1 MKTHDSLIIKIL
13 IKNDKILTNSIR
25 KINNGK
31 YPNILEYLN
40 SRYDDSDCMTETIR
54 RIEYKLEERPV
65 CKWCGGHVS
74 FNGYHKGSMHYSA
87 CCCSSCHAKY
97 TKDKRFE
104 TNIKKYGRKNFG
116 SAEKVKEYWINN
128 YGVDNP
134 AKTDF
139 VKRKMRETNLRK
151 YGFNC
156 SSKSE
161 IVKEKSKQTCLKR
174 YGVEYSFQSKE
185 MREKSK
191 KTLMSNY
198 GVEYP
203 IQSEIIK
210 EKIKNTM
217 LERYDGENTFVSY
230 VLTVKC
236 KESMMRKYGVTYSMQ
251 IPKNREYMSYL
262 MSSYEMQRRR
272 YNTMKKNHTF
282 NSSSTEEE
290 LFIYIKSKFPT
301 VVRQYKDKE
310 RYPYFC
316 DFYIPELDYFIE
328 LQGYYTHGKHPF
340 NPNSEEDLQLIEQYK
355 ERYGPE
361 CQAITIWS
369 IKDVEKRE
377 CAKRNNLNFKEVWSL
392 EDGKNFVNDLYKV
405 YINSDNEQKI
415 KNGI

>member
-13 IKNDKILTNSIR
+13 IKDDKILTNSVR
-25 KINNGK
+25 KINKGK

-40 SRYDDSDCMTETIR
+40 SRYNDSDCMTETIR
-54 RIEYKLEERPV
+54 RIKYKLEERPV

-116 SAEKVKEYWINN
+116 SAEKVKEYWISH

-139 VKRKMRETNLRK
+139 VKKKMRETNLRK

-161 IVKEKSKQTCLKR
+161 IVKEKTKQTCLKR
-174 YGVEYSFQSKE
+174 YGVEYTGQIEEAK
-185 MREKSK
+185 EKSK
-191 KTLMSNY
+191 KTCLEKYGSEYYIGSKDCLEKTIEFSKQNYNVDWFTKSEEIKNKAKETMLRRY
-198 GVEYP
+198 GVE
-203 IQSEIIK
+203 
-210 EKIKNTM
+210 
-217 LERYDGENTFVSY
+217 
-230 VLTVKC
+230 
-236 KESMMRKYGVTYSMQ
+236 YSMQ
-251 IPKNREYMSYL
+251 IPKNKEYMSYL
-262 MSSYEMQRRR
+262 MSSYEMQERR
-272 YNTMKKNHTF
+272 YNTMKRNHTF

-290 LFIYIKSKFPT
+290 FFLYIKSRFPT
-301 VVRQYKDKE
+301 VVRQYKDKN

-340 NPNSEEDLQLIEQYK
+340 DPNSNEDLQLIEYYK
-355 ERYGPE
+355 NKYGE
-361 CQAITIWS
+361 DCQPITIWS
-369 IKDVEKRE
+369 IKDVEKRD
-377 CAKRNNLNFKEVWSL
+377 CAKRNHLNFKEVWSL
-392 EDGKNFVNDLYKV
+392 EDGKNFVNDLYSV
-405 YINSDNEQKI
+405 YINIDNKQK
-415 KNGI
+415 

>member
-1 MKTHDSLIIKIL
+1 MKIHDSLIIKIL

-25 KINNGK
+25 KINKGK

-40 SRYDDSDCMTETIR
+40 SRYNDSDCMTETIR
-54 RIEYKLEERPV
+54 RIKYKLEERPV

-161 IVKEKSKQTCLKR
+161 IVKEKTKQTCLKR
-174 YGVEYSFQSKE
+174 YGVEYTGQIEDAK
-185 MREKSK
+185 EKSK
-191 KTLMSNY
+191 KTCLEKYGSEYYIGSKDCLEKTIEFSKQNYNVDWFTKSKEIKNKAKETMLRRY
-198 GVEYP
+198 GVE
-203 IQSEIIK
+203 
-210 EKIKNTM
+210 
-217 LERYDGENTFVSY
+217 
-230 VLTVKC
+230 
-236 KESMMRKYGVTYSMQ
+236 YSMQ
-251 IPKNREYMSYL
+251 IPKNKEYMSYL
-262 MSSYEMQRRR
+262 MSSYEMQERR
-272 YNTMKKNHTF
+272 YNTMKRNHTF

-290 LFIYIKSKFPT
+290 LFLYIKSMFPT
-301 VVRQYKDKE
+301 VVRQYKDKN

-340 NPNSEEDLQLIEQYK
+340 NPNSNEDLQLIEYYK
-355 ERYGPE
+355 KKYGE
-361 CQAITIWS
+361 DCQPITIWS

-392 EDGKNFVNDLYKV
+392 EDGKNFVNDLYSV
-405 YINSDNEQKI
+405 YINIDNKQK
-415 KNGI
+415 

>member
-1 MKTHDSLIIKIL
+1 MKTHDSLIIRIL

-25 KINNGK
+25 KINKGK
-31 YPNILEYLN
+31 YPKILEYLN

-116 SAEKVKEYWINN
+116 SAEKVKEYWISH

-139 VKRKMRETNLRK
+139 VKKKMRETNLRK

-161 IVKEKSKQTCLKR
+161 IVKEKTKQTCLKR
-174 YGVEYSFQSKE
+174 YGVEYTGQIEEAK
-185 MREKSK
+185 EKSK
-191 KTLMSNY
+191 KTCLEKYGSEYYIGSKDCLEKTIEFSRQNYNVDWFTKSEEIKNKAKKTMLRRY
-198 GVEYP
+198 GVE
-203 IQSEIIK
+203 
-210 EKIKNTM
+210 
-217 LERYDGENTFVSY
+217 
-230 VLTVKC
+230 
-236 KESMMRKYGVTYSMQ
+236 YSMQ
-251 IPKNREYMSYL
+251 IPKNKEYMSYL
-262 MSSYEMQRRR
+262 MSSYEMQERR
-272 YNTMKKNHTF
+272 YNTMKRNHTF

-290 LFIYIKSKFPT
+290 LFLYIKSRFPT
-301 VVRQYKDKE
+301 VVRQYKDKN

-340 NPNSEEDLQLIEQYK
+340 DPNSNEDLQLIEYYK
-355 ERYGPE
+355 KKYGE
-361 CQAITIWS
+361 DCQPITIWT
-369 IKDVEKRE
+369 IKDVEKRD
-377 CAKRNNLNFKEVWSL
+377 CAKEHNLNFKEVWSL
-392 EDGKNFVNDLYKV
+392 EDGKNFVNDLYSV
-405 YINSDNEQKI
+405 YINNDNKQK
-415 KNGI
+415 

>member
-1 MKTHDSLIIKIL
+1 MKTHDNLIVKIL

-25 KINNGK
+25 KINKGK

-116 SAEKVKEYWINN
+116 SAEKVKEYWINH

-134 AKTDF
+134 AKVDF
-139 VKRKMRETNLRK
+139 VKKKMRETNLKK

-161 IVKEKSKQTCLKR
+161 IVKEKIKQTCLKR
-174 YGVEYSFQSKE
+174 YGVEYTGQIEEAK
-185 MREKSK
+185 EKSK
-191 KTLMSNY
+191 KTCLEKYGSEYYIGSKDRLEKTIEFSKQNYNVDWFTKSEEIKNKAKETMLRRY
-198 GVEYP
+198 GVE
-203 IQSEIIK
+203 
-210 EKIKNTM
+210 
-217 LERYDGENTFVSY
+217 
-230 VLTVKC
+230 
-236 KESMMRKYGVTYSMQ
+236 YSMQ
-251 IPKNREYMSYL
+251 IPKNKEYMSYL
-262 MSSYEMQRRR
+262 MSSYEMQERR
-272 YNTMKKNHTF
+272 YDAMKRNHTF

-290 LFIYIKSKFPT
+290 LFLYIKSKFPT
-301 VVRQYKDKE
+301 VVRQYKDKN

-340 NPNSEEDLQLIEQYK
+340 DPNSNEDLQLIEYYK
-355 ERYGPE
+355 KKYGE
-361 CQAITIWS
+361 DCQPITIWS
-369 IKDVEKRE
+369 IKDVEKRNY
-377 CAKRNNLNFKEVWSL
+377 AKRNHLNFKEVWSL
-392 EDGKNFVNDLYKV
+392 EDGKNFVNDLYSV
-405 YINSDNEQKI
+405 YINTDNKQK
-415 KNGI
+415 

>member
-1 MKTHDSLIIKIL
+1 MKTHDSLIIRIL
-13 IKNDKILTNSIR
+13 IKDDKILTNSIR
-25 KINNGK
+25 KINKGK

-54 RIEYKLEERPV
+54 RIKYKLEERPV

-116 SAEKVKEYWINN
+116 SAEKVKEYWISH

-139 VKRKMRETNLRK
+139 VKKKMRETNLRK

-161 IVKEKSKQTCLKR
+161 IVKEKTKQTCLKR
-174 YGVEYSFQSKE
+174 YGVEYTGQIEEAK
-185 MREKSK
+185 EKSK
-191 KTLMSNY
+191 KTCLEKYGSEYYIGSKDRLEKTIEFSKQNYNVDWFTKSEEIKNKAKETMLRRY
-198 GVEYP
+198 GVE
-203 IQSEIIK
+203 
-210 EKIKNTM
+210 
-217 LERYDGENTFVSY
+217 
-230 VLTVKC
+230 
-236 KESMMRKYGVTYSMQ
+236 YSMQ
-251 IPKNREYMSYL
+251 IPKNKEYMSYL
-262 MSSYEMQRRR
+262 MSSYEMQERR
-272 YNTMKKNHTF
+272 YDTMKRNHTF

-290 LFIYIKSKFPT
+290 LFLYIKSKFPT
-301 VVRQYKDKE
+301 VVRQYKDKN

-340 NPNSEEDLQLIEQYK
+340 DPNSNEDLQLIEYYK
-355 ERYGPE
+355 KKYGE
-361 CQAITIWS
+361 DCQPITIWS
-369 IKDVEKRE
+369 IKDVEKRD
-377 CAKRNNLNFKEVWSL
+377 CAKKHNLNFKEVWSL
-392 EDGKNFVNDLYKV
+392 EDGKNFVNDLYSV
-405 YINSDNEQKI
+405 YINIDNKQK
-415 KNGI
+415 

>member
-1 MKTHDSLIIKIL
+1 MKTHDSIIIKIL
-13 IKNDKILTNSIR
+13 IKDDKILTNSVR

-116 SAEKVKEYWINN
+116 SAEKVKEYWINH

-139 VKRKMRETNLRK
+139 VKKKMRETNLRK

-161 IVKEKSKQTCLKR
+161 IVKEKTKQTCLKR
-174 YGVEYSFQSKE
+174 YGVEYAGQIEEAK
-185 MREKSK
+185 EKSK
-191 KTLMSNY
+191 KTCLEKYGSEYYIGSKDCLEKTIEFSKQNYNVDWFTKSEEIKNKAKKTMLRRY
-198 GVEYP
+198 GVE
-203 IQSEIIK
+203 
-210 EKIKNTM
+210 
-217 LERYDGENTFVSY
+217 
-230 VLTVKC
+230 
-236 KESMMRKYGVTYSMQ
+236 YSMQ
-251 IPKNREYMSYL
+251 IPKNKEYMSYL
-262 MSSYEMQRRR
+262 MSSYEMQERR
-272 YNTMKKNHTF
+272 YNTMKRNHTF

-290 LFIYIKSKFPT
+290 LFLYIKSRFPK
-301 VVRQYKDKE
+301 VVRQYKDKN

-340 NPNSEEDLQLIEQYK
+340 DPNSNEDLQLIEYYK
-355 ERYGPE
+355 KKYGE
-361 CQAITIWS
+361 DCQPITIWS
-369 IKDVEKRE
+369 IKDVEKRD
-377 CAKRNNLNFKEVWSL
+377 CAKRNNLNFKEVWSV
-392 EDGKNFVNDLYKV
+392 EDGKNFVNDLYDV
-405 YINSDNEQKI
+405 YINNDNKQK
-415 KNGI
+415 

>member
-25 KINNGK
+25 KINKGK

-54 RIEYKLEERPV
+54 RIKYKLEERPV

-174 YGVEYSFQSKE
+174 YGVEYPGQIEEAK
-185 MREKSK
+185 EKSK
-191 KTLMSNY
+191 KTCLEKYGSEYYIGSKDCLEKTIEFSKQNY
-198 GVEYP
+198 NVDWFTK
-203 IQSEIIK
+203 S
-210 EKIKNTM
+210 EKIKNKAKETM
-217 LERYDGENTFVSY
+217 LR
-230 VLTVKC
+230 
-236 KESMMRKYGVTYSMQ
+236 RYGVEYSMQ
-251 IPKNREYMSYL
+251 IPKNKEYMSYL
-262 MSSYEMQRRR
+262 MSSYEMQERR
-272 YNTMKKNHTF
+272 YNTMKRNHTF

-290 LFIYIKSKFPT
+290 LFLYIKSRFPT
-301 VVRQYKDKE
+301 VVRQYKDKN

-340 NPNSEEDLQLIEQYK
+340 DPNSNEDLQLIEYYK
-355 ERYGPE
+355 KKYGE
-361 CQAITIWS
+361 DCQPITIWS
-369 IKDVEKRE
+369 IKDVEKRD
-377 CAKRNNLNFKEVWSL
+377 CAKKHNLNFKEVWSL
-392 EDGKNFVNDLYKV
+392 EDGKNFVNDLYSV
-405 YINSDNEQKI
+405 YINIDNKQK
-415 KNGI
+415 

>member
-13 IKNDKILTNSIR
+13 IKDDKILTNSIR
-25 KINNGK
+25 KINKGK

-40 SRYDDSDCMTETIR
+40 SRYNDSDCMTETIR
-54 RIEYKLEERPV
+54 RIKYKLEERPV

-116 SAEKVKEYWINN
+116 SAEKVKEYWISH

-139 VKRKMRETNLRK
+139 VKNKMRETNLRK

-161 IVKEKSKQTCLKR
+161 IVKEKTKQTCLKR
-174 YGVEYSFQSKE
+174 YGVEYAGQIEEAK
-185 MREKSK
+185 EKSK
-191 KTLMSNY
+191 KTCLEKYGSEYYIGSKDCLEKTIEFSKQNYNVDWFTKSEEIKNKAKKTMLRRY
-198 GVEYP
+198 GVE
-203 IQSEIIK
+203 
-210 EKIKNTM
+210 
-217 LERYDGENTFVSY
+217 
-230 VLTVKC
+230 
-236 KESMMRKYGVTYSMQ
+236 YSMQ
-251 IPKNREYMSYL
+251 IPKNKEYMSYL
-262 MSSYEMQRRR
+262 MSSYEMQERR
-272 YNTMKKNHTF
+272 YNTMKRNHTF

-290 LFIYIKSKFPT
+290 LFLYIKSRFPK
-301 VVRQYKDKE
+301 VVRQYKDKN

-340 NPNSEEDLQLIEQYK
+340 DPNSNEDLQLIEYYK
-355 ERYGPE
+355 KKYGE
-361 CQAITIWS
+361 DCQPITIWS
-369 IKDVEKRE
+369 IKDVEKRD
-377 CAKRNNLNFKEVWSL
+377 CAKRNHLNFKEVWSL
-392 EDGKNFVNDLYKV
+392 EDGKNFVNDLYSV
-405 YINSDNEQKI
+405 YINTDNKQK
-415 KNGI
+415 

>member
-13 IKNDKILTNSIR
+13 IKDDKILTNSIR
-25 KINNGK
+25 KINKGK

-40 SRYDDSDCMTETIR
+40 SRYNDSDCMTETIR
-54 RIEYKLEERPV
+54 RIKYKLEERPV

-116 SAEKVKEYWINN
+116 SAEKVKEYWISH

-139 VKRKMRETNLRK
+139 VKKKMRETNLRK

-161 IVKEKSKQTCLKR
+161 IVKEKTKQTCLKR
-174 YGVEYSFQSKE
+174 YGVEYAGQIEEAK
-185 MREKSK
+185 EKSK
-191 KTLMSNY
+191 KTCLEKYGSEYYIGSKDRLEKTIEFSKQNYNVDWFTKSEEIKNKAKKTMLRRY
-198 GVEYP
+198 GVE
-203 IQSEIIK
+203 
-210 EKIKNTM
+210 
-217 LERYDGENTFVSY
+217 
-230 VLTVKC
+230 
-236 KESMMRKYGVTYSMQ
+236 YSMQ
-251 IPKNREYMSYL
+251 IPKNKEYMSYL
-262 MSSYEMQRRR
+262 MSSYEMQERR
-272 YNTMKKNHTF
+272 YNTMKRNHTF

-290 LFIYIKSKFPT
+290 LFLYIKSRFPK
-301 VVRQYKDKE
+301 VVRQYKDKN

-340 NPNSEEDLQLIEQYK
+340 NPNSNEDLQLIEYYK
-355 ERYGPE
+355 KKYGE
-361 CQAITIWS
+361 DCQPITIWS

-392 EDGKNFVNDLYKV
+392 EDGKNFVNDLYSV
-405 YINSDNEQKI
+405 YINIDNKQK
-415 KNGI
+415 

>member
-25 KINNGK
+25 KINKGK

-40 SRYDDSDCMTETIR
+40 SRYNDSDCMTETIR
-54 RIEYKLEERPV
+54 RIKYKLEERPV

-116 SAEKVKEYWINN
+116 SVEKVKEYWISH

-139 VKRKMRETNLRK
+139 VKKKMRETNLRK

-161 IVKEKSKQTCLKR
+161 IVKEKTKQTCLKR
-174 YGVEYSFQSKE
+174 YGVEYAGQIEEAK
-185 MREKSK
+185 EKSK
-191 KTLMSNY
+191 KTCLEKYGAEYYIGSKDCLEKTIEFSRQNYNVDWFTKSEEIKNKAKKTMLRRY
-198 GVEYP
+198 GVE
-203 IQSEIIK
+203 
-210 EKIKNTM
+210 
-217 LERYDGENTFVSY
+217 
-230 VLTVKC
+230 
-236 KESMMRKYGVTYSMQ
+236 YSMQ

-262 MSSYEMQRRR
+262 MSSYEMQERR
-272 YNTMKKNHTF
+272 YNTMKRNHTF

-290 LFIYIKSKFPT
+290 LFLYIKSRFPT
-301 VVRQYKDKE
+301 VVRQYKDKN

-328 LQGYYTHGKHPF
+328 FQGYYTHGKHPF
-340 NPNSEEDLQLIEQYK
+340 DPNSNEDLQLIEYYK
-355 ERYGPE
+355 KKYGGD
-361 CQAITIWS
+361 CQPITIWS
-369 IKDVEKRE
+369 IKDVEKRD
-377 CAKRNNLNFKEVWSL
+377 CAKEHNLNFKEVWSL
-392 EDGKNFVNDLYKV
+392 EDGKNFVNDLYDF
-405 YINSDNEQKI
+405 YINIDNKQK
-415 KNGI
+415 

>member
-1 MKTHDSLIIKIL
+1 MKTHDNLIVKIL

-25 KINNGK
+25 KINKGK

-116 SAEKVKEYWINN
+116 SAEKVKEYWISH

-139 VKRKMRETNLRK
+139 VKKKMRETNLRK

-161 IVKEKSKQTCLKR
+161 IVKEKIKQTCLKR
-174 YGVEYSFQSKE
+174 YGVEYTGQIEEAK
-185 MREKSK
+185 EKSK
-191 KTLMSNY
+191 KTCLEKYGSEYYIGSKDCLEKTIEFSKQNYNVDWFTKSEEIKNKAKKTMLRRY
-198 GVEYP
+198 GVE
-203 IQSEIIK
+203 
-210 EKIKNTM
+210 
-217 LERYDGENTFVSY
+217 
-230 VLTVKC
+230 
-236 KESMMRKYGVTYSMQ
+236 YSMQ
-251 IPKNREYMSYL
+251 IPKNKEYMSYL
-262 MSSYEMQRRR
+262 MSSYEMQERR
-272 YNTMKKNHTF
+272 YNTMKRNHTF

-290 LFIYIKSKFPT
+290 FFLYIKSRFPK
-301 VVRQYKDKE
+301 VIRQYKDKN

-328 LQGYYTHGKHPF
+328 FQGYYTHGKHPF
-340 NPNSEEDLQLIEQYK
+340 DPNSNEDLQLIEYYK
-355 ERYGPE
+355 NKYGE
-361 CQAITIWS
+361 DCQPITIWS
-369 IKDVEKRE
+369 IKDVEKRD

-392 EDGKNFVNDLYKV
+392 EDGKNFVNDLYSV
-405 YINSDNEQKI
+405 YINIDNK
-415 KNGI
+415 

>member
-1 MKTHDSLIIKIL
+1 MKTHDSLIIRIL
-13 IKNDKILTNSIR
+13 IKDDKILTNSIR
-25 KINNGK
+25 KINKGK

-40 SRYDDSDCMTETIR
+40 SRYNDSDCMTETIR
-54 RIEYKLEERPV
+54 RIKYKLEERPV

-116 SAEKVKEYWINN
+116 SAGKVKEYWISH

-139 VKRKMRETNLRK
+139 VKKKMRETNLRK

-161 IVKEKSKQTCLKR
+161 IVKEKTKQTCLKR
-174 YGVEYSFQSKE
+174 YGVEYAGQIEEAK
-185 MREKSK
+185 EKSK
-191 KTLMSNY
+191 KTCLEKYGSEYYIGSKDCLEKTIEFSKQNYNVDWFTKSEEIKNKAKKTMLRRY
-198 GVEYP
+198 GVE
-203 IQSEIIK
+203 
-210 EKIKNTM
+210 
-217 LERYDGENTFVSY
+217 
-230 VLTVKC
+230 
-236 KESMMRKYGVTYSMQ
+236 YSMQ
-251 IPKNREYMSYL
+251 IPKNKEYMSYL
-262 MSSYEMQRRR
+262 MSSYEMQERR
-272 YNTMKKNHTF
+272 YNTMKRNHTF

-290 LFIYIKSKFPT
+290 LFLYIKSRFPT
-301 VVRQYKDKE
+301 VVRQYKDKN

-340 NPNSEEDLQLIEQYK
+340 DPNSNEDLQLIEYYK
-355 ERYGPE
+355 NKYGE
-361 CQAITIWS
+361 DCQPITIWS
-369 IKDVEKRE
+369 IKDVEKRD
-377 CAKRNNLNFKEVWSL
+377 CAKRNHLNFKEVWSL
-392 EDGKNFVNDLYKV
+392 EDGKNFVNDLYSV
-405 YINSDNEQKI
+405 YINIDNK
-415 KNGI
+415 

>member
-13 IKNDKILTNSIR
+13 IKDDKILTNSIR

-54 RIEYKLEERPV
+54 RIKYKLEERPV

-116 SAEKVKEYWINN
+116 SAEKVKEYWISH

-139 VKRKMRETNLRK
+139 VKKKMRETNLRK

-161 IVKEKSKQTCLKR
+161 IVKEKAKQTCLKR
-174 YGVEYSFQSKE
+174 YGVEYAGQIEEAK
-185 MREKSK
+185 EKSK
-191 KTLMSNY
+191 KTCLEKYGSEYYIGSKDCLEKTIKFSKQNYNVDWFTKSEEIKNKAKETMLRRY
-198 GVEYP
+198 GVE
-203 IQSEIIK
+203 
-210 EKIKNTM
+210 
-217 LERYDGENTFVSY
+217 
-230 VLTVKC
+230 
-236 KESMMRKYGVTYSMQ
+236 YSMQ
-251 IPKNREYMSYL
+251 IPKNKEYMSYL
-262 MSSYEMQRRR
+262 MSSYEMQERR
-272 YNTMKKNHTF
+272 YNTMKRNHTF

-290 LFIYIKSKFPT
+290 LFLYIKSRFPT
-301 VVRQYKDKE
+301 VVRQYKDKN

-340 NPNSEEDLQLIEQYK
+340 DPNSNEDLQLIEYYK
-355 ERYGPE
+355 KKYGE
-361 CQAITIWS
+361 DCQPITIWS
-369 IKDVEKRE
+369 IKDVEKRD

-392 EDGKNFVNDLYKV
+392 EDGKNFVNDLYSV
-405 YINSDNEQKI
+405 YINTDNKQK
-415 KNGI
+415 

>member
-13 IKNDKILTNSIR
+13 IKDDKILTNSVR
-25 KINNGK
+25 KINKGK

-40 SRYDDSDCMTETIR
+40 SRYNDSDCMTETIR
-54 RIEYKLEERPV
+54 RIKYKLEERPV

-116 SAEKVKEYWINN
+116 SAEKVKEYWISH

-139 VKRKMRETNLRK
+139 VKKKMRETNLRK

-161 IVKEKSKQTCLKR
+161 IVKEKTKQTCLKR
-174 YGVEYSFQSKE
+174 YGVEYAGQIEEAK
-185 MREKSK
+185 EKSK
-191 KTLMSNY
+191 KTCLEKYGSEYYIGSKDCLEKTIEFSKQNYNVDWFTKSEEIKNKAKKTMLRRY
-198 GVEYP
+198 GVE
-203 IQSEIIK
+203 
-210 EKIKNTM
+210 
-217 LERYDGENTFVSY
+217 
-230 VLTVKC
+230 
-236 KESMMRKYGVTYSMQ
+236 YSMQ
-251 IPKNREYMSYL
+251 IPKNKEYMSYL
-262 MSSYEMQRRR
+262 MSSYEMQERR
-272 YNTMKKNHTF
+272 YNTMKRNHTF

-290 LFIYIKSKFPT
+290 FFLYIKSRFPK
-301 VVRQYKDKE
+301 VIRQYKDKN

-340 NPNSEEDLQLIEQYK
+340 DPNSNEDLQLIEYYK
-355 ERYGPE
+355 NKYGE
-361 CQAITIWS
+361 DCQPITIWS
-369 IKDVEKRE
+369 IKDVEKRD
-377 CAKRNNLNFKEVWSL
+377 CAKRNHLNFKEVWSL
-392 EDGKNFVNDLYKV
+392 EDGKNFVNDLYSV
-405 YINSDNEQKI
+405 YINIDNKQK
-415 KNGI
+415 

>member
-13 IKNDKILTNSIR
+13 IKDDKILTNSIR

-40 SRYDDSDCMTETIR
+40 SRYNDSDCMTETIR
-54 RIEYKLEERPV
+54 RIKYKLEERPV

-116 SAEKVKEYWINN
+116 SAEKVKEYWISH

-139 VKRKMRETNLRK
+139 VKKKMRETNLRK

-161 IVKEKSKQTCLKR
+161 IVKEKIKQTCLKR
-174 YGVEYSFQSKE
+174 YGVEYTGQIEEAK
-185 MREKSK
+185 EKSK
-191 KTLMSNY
+191 KTCLEKYGSEYYIGSKDCLEKTIEFSKQNYNVDWFTKSEEIKNKAKETMLRRY
-198 GVEYP
+198 GVE
-203 IQSEIIK
+203 
-210 EKIKNTM
+210 
-217 LERYDGENTFVSY
+217 
-230 VLTVKC
+230 
-236 KESMMRKYGVTYSMQ
+236 YSMQ
-251 IPKNREYMSYL
+251 IPKNKEYMSYL
-262 MSSYEMQRRR
+262 MSSYEMQERR
-272 YNTMKKNHTF
+272 YNTMKRNHTF

-290 LFIYIKSKFPT
+290 LFLYIKSRFPK
-301 VVRQYKDKE
+301 VVRQYKDKN

-340 NPNSEEDLQLIEQYK
+340 DPNSNEDLQLIEYYK
-355 ERYGPE
+355 KKYGE
-361 CQAITIWS
+361 DCQPITIWS
-369 IKDVEKRE
+369 IKDVEKRD
-377 CAKRNNLNFKEVWSL
+377 CAKRNHLNFKEVWSL
-392 EDGKNFVNDLYKV
+392 EDGKNFVNDLYSV
-405 YINSDNEQKI
+405 YINIDNKQK
-415 KNGI
+415 

>member
-25 KINNGK
+25 KINKGK
-31 YPNILEYLN
+31 YTNILEYLN

-87 CCCSSCHAKY
+87 CCCSSCHVKY

-139 VKRKMRETNLRK
+139 VKKKMRETNLRK

-174 YGVEYSFQSKE
+174 YGVEYPGQIEEAK
-185 MREKSK
+185 EKSK
-191 KTLMSNY
+191 KTCLEKYGSEYYIGSKDCLEKTIEFSKQNYNVDWFTKSKEIKNKAKETMLRRY
-198 GVEYP
+198 GVE
-203 IQSEIIK
+203 
-210 EKIKNTM
+210 
-217 LERYDGENTFVSY
+217 
-230 VLTVKC
+230 
-236 KESMMRKYGVTYSMQ
+236 YSMQ
-251 IPKNREYMSYL
+251 IPKNKEYMSYL
-262 MSSYEMQRRR
+262 MSSYEMQERR
-272 YNTMKKNHTF
+272 YNTMKRNHTF

-290 LFIYIKSKFPT
+290 LFLYIKSRFPT
-301 VVRQYKDKE
+301 VVRQYKDKN

-340 NPNSEEDLQLIEQYK
+340 NPNSNEDLQLIEYYK
-355 ERYGPE
+355 KKYGE
-361 CQAITIWS
+361 DCQPITIWS
-369 IKDVEKRE
+369 IKDVEKRD
-377 CAKRNNLNFKEVWSL
+377 CAKRNHLNFKEVWSL
-392 EDGKNFVNDLYKV
+392 EDGKNFVNDLYGV
-405 YINSDNEQKI
+405 YINTDNKQK
-415 KNGI
+415 

>member
-13 IKNDKILTNSIR
+13 IKDDKILTNSIR
-25 KINNGK
+25 KINKGK

-40 SRYDDSDCMTETIR
+40 SRYNDSDCMTETIR

-116 SAEKVKEYWINN
+116 SAEKVKEYWISH

-139 VKRKMRETNLRK
+139 VKKKMRETNLRK

-161 IVKEKSKQTCLKR
+161 IVKEKTKQTCLKR
-174 YGVEYSFQSKE
+174 YGVEYTGQIEEAK
-185 MREKSK
+185 EKSK
-191 KTLMSNY
+191 KTCLEKYGSEYYIGSKDCLEKTIEFSKQNYNVDWFTKSEEIKNKAKKTMLRRY
-198 GVEYP
+198 GVE
-203 IQSEIIK
+203 
-210 EKIKNTM
+210 
-217 LERYDGENTFVSY
+217 
-230 VLTVKC
+230 
-236 KESMMRKYGVTYSMQ
+236 YSMQ
-251 IPKNREYMSYL
+251 IPKNKEYMSYL
-262 MSSYEMQRRR
+262 MSSYEMQERR
-272 YNTMKKNHTF
+272 YNTMKRNHTF

-290 LFIYIKSKFPT
+290 LFLYIKSRFPK
-301 VVRQYKDKE
+301 VVRQYKDKN

-340 NPNSEEDLQLIEQYK
+340 DPNSNEDLQLIEYYK
-355 ERYGPE
+355 KKYGE
-361 CQAITIWS
+361 DCQPITIWS
-369 IKDVEKRE
+369 IKDVEKRN
-377 CAKRNNLNFKEVWSL
+377 CAKSNHLNFKEVWSV
-392 EDGKNFVNDLYKV
+392 EDGKNFVNDLYSV
-405 YINSDNEQKI
+405 YINIDNKQK
-415 KNGI
+415 

>member
-13 IKNDKILTNSIR
+13 IKDDKILTNSIR
-25 KINNGK
+25 KINKGK

-116 SAEKVKEYWINN
+116 SAEKVKEYWISH

-139 VKRKMRETNLRK
+139 VKKKMRETNLRK

-161 IVKEKSKQTCLKR
+161 IVKEKTKQTCLKR
-174 YGVEYSFQSKE
+174 YGVEYTGQIEEAK
-185 MREKSK
+185 EKSK
-191 KTLMSNY
+191 KTCLEKYGSEYYIGSKDCLEKTIEFSKQNYNVDWFTKSEEIKNKAKKTMLRRY
-198 GVEYP
+198 GVE
-203 IQSEIIK
+203 
-210 EKIKNTM
+210 
-217 LERYDGENTFVSY
+217 
-230 VLTVKC
+230 
-236 KESMMRKYGVTYSMQ
+236 YSMQ
-251 IPKNREYMSYL
+251 IPKNKEYMSYL
-262 MSSYEMQRRR
+262 MSSYEMQERR
-272 YNTMKKNHTF
+272 YNTMKRNHTF

-290 LFIYIKSKFPT
+290 LFLYIKSRFPK
-301 VVRQYKDKE
+301 VVRQYKDKN

-340 NPNSEEDLQLIEQYK
+340 DPNSNEDLQLIEYYK
-355 ERYGPE
+355 KKYGE
-361 CQAITIWS
+361 DCQPITIWS
-369 IKDVEKRE
+369 IKDVEKRD
-377 CAKRNNLNFKEVWSL
+377 CAKKHNLNFKEVWSL
-392 EDGKNFVNDLYKV
+392 EDGKNFVNDLYSV
-405 YINSDNEQKI
+405 YINIDNKQK
-415 KNGI
+415 

>member
-1 MKTHDSLIIKIL
+1 MKTHDILIIKIL

-25 KINNGK
+25 KINKGK

-54 RIEYKLEERPV
+54 RIKYKLEERPV

-139 VKRKMRETNLRK
+139 VKKKMRETNLRK

-161 IVKEKSKQTCLKR
+161 IVKEKTKQTCLKR
-174 YGVEYSFQSKE
+174 YGVEYAGQIEEAK
-185 MREKSK
+185 EKSK
-191 KTLMSNY
+191 KTCLEKYGSEYYIGSKDCLEKTIEFSKQNY
-198 GVEYP
+198 NVDWFTK
-203 IQSEIIK
+203 S
-210 EKIKNTM
+210 EKIKNKAKETM
-217 LERYDGENTFVSY
+217 LR
-230 VLTVKC
+230 
-236 KESMMRKYGVTYSMQ
+236 RYGVEYSMQ
-251 IPKNREYMSYL
+251 IPKNKEYMSYL
-262 MSSYEMQRRR
+262 MSSYEMQERR
-272 YNTMKKNHTF
+272 YNTMKRNHTF

-290 LFIYIKSKFPT
+290 LFLYIKSRFPT
-301 VVRQYKDKE
+301 VVRQYKDKN

-340 NPNSEEDLQLIEQYK
+340 NPNSNEDLQLIEYYK
-355 ERYGPE
+355 KKYGE
-361 CQAITIWS
+361 DCQPITIWS
-369 IKDVEKRE
+369 IKDVEKRD
-377 CAKRNNLNFKEVWSL
+377 CAKRNHLNFKEVWSL
-392 EDGKNFVNDLYKV
+392 EDGKNFVNDLYNV
-405 YINSDNEQKI
+405 YINIDNKQK
-415 KNGI
+415 

>member
-1 MKTHDSLIIKIL
+1 MKTHDNLIVKIL
-13 IKNDKILTNSIR
+13 IKDDKILTNSIR

-40 SRYDDSDCMTETIR
+40 SRYNDSDCMTETIR
-54 RIEYKLEERPV
+54 RIQYKLEERPV

-116 SAEKVKEYWINN
+116 SAEKVKEYWINH

-139 VKRKMRETNLRK
+139 VKKKMRETNLKK

-161 IVKEKSKQTCLKR
+161 IVKEKIKQTCLKR
-174 YGVEYSFQSKE
+174 YGVEYTGQIEEAK
-185 MREKSK
+185 EKSK
-191 KTLMSNY
+191 KTCLEKYGSEYYIASKDSLEKTIEFSKQNYNVDWFTKSEEIKNKAKETMLRRY
-198 GVEYP
+198 GVE
-203 IQSEIIK
+203 
-210 EKIKNTM
+210 
-217 LERYDGENTFVSY
+217 
-230 VLTVKC
+230 
-236 KESMMRKYGVTYSMQ
+236 YSMQ
-251 IPKNREYMSYL
+251 IPKNKEYMSYL
-262 MSSYEMQRRR
+262 MSSYEMQERR
-272 YNTMKKNHTF
+272 YDAMKRNHTF

-290 LFIYIKSKFPT
+290 LFLYIKSKFPT
-301 VVRQYKDKE
+301 VVRQYKDKN

-340 NPNSEEDLQLIEQYK
+340 DPNSNEDLQLIEYYK
-355 ERYGPE
+355 KKYGE
-361 CQAITIWS
+361 DCQSITIWS
-369 IKDVEKRE
+369 IKDVEKRD
-377 CAKRNNLNFKEVWSL
+377 CAKRNHLNFKEVWSL
-392 EDGKNFVNDLYKV
+392 EDGKNFVNYLYSV
-405 YINSDNEQKI
+405 YINTDNKQK
-415 KNGI
+415 

>member
-1 MKTHDSLIIKIL
+1 MKTHDSLIIRIL

-25 KINNGK
+25 KINKGK

-116 SAEKVKEYWINN
+116 SAEKVKEYWISH

-139 VKRKMRETNLRK
+139 VKKKMRETNLRK

-161 IVKEKSKQTCLKR
+161 IVKEKIKQTCLKR
-174 YGVEYSFQSKE
+174 YGVEYAGQIEEAK
-185 MREKSK
+185 EKSK
-191 KTLMSNY
+191 KTCLEKYGSEYYIGSKDCLEKTIEFSKQNYNVDWFTKSEEIKNKAKKTMLRRY
-198 GVEYP
+198 GVE
-203 IQSEIIK
+203 
-210 EKIKNTM
+210 
-217 LERYDGENTFVSY
+217 
-230 VLTVKC
+230 
-236 KESMMRKYGVTYSMQ
+236 YSMQ
-251 IPKNREYMSYL
+251 IPKNKEYMSYL
-262 MSSYEMQRRR
+262 MSSYEMQERR
-272 YNTMKKNHTF
+272 YNTMKRNHTF

-290 LFIYIKSKFPT
+290 LFLYIKSRFPT
-301 VVRQYKDKE
+301 VVRQYKDKN

-340 NPNSEEDLQLIEQYK
+340 DPNSNEDLQLIEYYK
-355 ERYGPE
+355 KKYGE
-361 CQAITIWS
+361 DCQAITIWT
-369 IKDVEKRE
+369 IKDVEKRD
-377 CAKRNNLNFKEVWSL
+377 CAKEHNLNFKEVWSL
-392 EDGKNFVNDLYKV
+392 EDGKNFVNDLYDV
-405 YINSDNEQKI
+405 YINIDNK
-415 KNGI
+415 

>member
-1 MKTHDSLIIKIL
+1 MKIHDNLIVKIL
-13 IKNDKILTNSIR
+13 IKNDKILTNSIK
-25 KINNGK
+25 KINKGK

-40 SRYDDSDCMTETIR
+40 SRYNDSDCMTETIR
-54 RIEYKLEERPV
+54 RIQYKLEERPV

-116 SAEKVKEYWINN
+116 SAEKVKEYWINH

-139 VKRKMRETNLRK
+139 VKKKMRETNLKK

-161 IVKEKSKQTCLKR
+161 IVKEKIKQTCLKR
-174 YGVEYSFQSKE
+174 YGVEYTGQIEEAK
-185 MREKSK
+185 EKSK
-191 KTLMSNY
+191 KTCLEKYGSEYYIASKDRLEKTIEFSKQNYNVDWFTKSEEIKNKAKETMLRRY
-198 GVEYP
+198 GVE
-203 IQSEIIK
+203 
-210 EKIKNTM
+210 
-217 LERYDGENTFVSY
+217 
-230 VLTVKC
+230 
-236 KESMMRKYGVTYSMQ
+236 YSMQ
-251 IPKNREYMSYL
+251 IPKNKEYMSYL
-262 MSSYEMQRRR
+262 MSSYEMQERR
-272 YNTMKKNHTF
+272 YDAMKRNHTF

-290 LFIYIKSKFPT
+290 LFLYIKSKFPT
-301 VVRQYKDKE
+301 VVRQYKDKN

-340 NPNSEEDLQLIEQYK
+340 DPNSNEDLQLIEYYK
-355 ERYGPE
+355 KKYGE
-361 CQAITIWS
+361 DCQSITIWS
-369 IKDVEKRE
+369 IKDVEKRD
-377 CAKRNNLNFKEVWSL
+377 CAKRNHLNFKEVWSL
-392 EDGKNFVNDLYKV
+392 EDGKNFVNYLYSV
-405 YINSDNEQKI
+405 YINTDNKQK
-415 KNGI
+415 

>member
-1 MKTHDSLIIKIL
+1 MKTHDNLIVKIL

-25 KINNGK
+25 KINKGK

-104 TNIKKYGRKNFG
+104 TNVKKYGRKNFG
-116 SAEKVKEYWINN
+116 SAEKVKEYWISH

-139 VKRKMRETNLRK
+139 VKKKMRETNLRK

-161 IVKEKSKQTCLKR
+161 IVKEKVKQTCLKR
-174 YGVEYSFQSKE
+174 YGVEYAGQIEEAK
-185 MREKSK
+185 EKSK
-191 KTLMSNY
+191 KTCLEKYGSEYYIASKDRLEKTIEFSKQNYNVDWFTKSEEIKNKAKETMLRRY
-198 GVEYP
+198 GVE
-203 IQSEIIK
+203 
-210 EKIKNTM
+210 
-217 LERYDGENTFVSY
+217 
-230 VLTVKC
+230 
-236 KESMMRKYGVTYSMQ
+236 YSMQ
-251 IPKNREYMSYL
+251 IPKNKEYMSYL
-262 MSSYEMQRRR
+262 MSSYEMQERR
-272 YNTMKKNHTF
+272 YNTMKRNHTF

-290 LFIYIKSKFPT
+290 FFIYIKSRFPK
-301 VVRQYKDKE
+301 VIRQYKDKN

-340 NPNSEEDLQLIEQYK
+340 DPNSNEDLQLIEYYK
-355 ERYGPE
+355 KKYGE
-361 CQAITIWS
+361 DCQSITIWS
-369 IKDVEKRE
+369 IKDVEKRD
-377 CAKRNNLNFKEVWSL
+377 CAKKHNLNFKEVWSL
-392 EDGKNFVNDLYKV
+392 EDGKNFVNDLYDV
-405 YINSDNEQKI
+405 YINIDNKQK
-415 KNGI
+415 

>member
-13 IKNDKILTNSIR
+13 IKDDKILTNSIR

-116 SAEKVKEYWINN
+116 SAEKVKEYWINH

-139 VKRKMRETNLRK
+139 VKKKMRETNLKK

-161 IVKEKSKQTCLKR
+161 IVKEKIKQTCLKR
-174 YGVEYSFQSKE
+174 YGVEYTGQIEEAK
-185 MREKSK
+185 EKSK
-191 KTLMSNY
+191 KTCLEKYGSEYYIGSKDRLEKTIEFSKQNY
-198 GVEYP
+198 NVDWFTK
-203 IQSEIIK
+203 S
-210 EKIKNTM
+210 EKIKNKAKETM
-217 LERYDGENTFVSY
+217 LR
-230 VLTVKC
+230 
-236 KESMMRKYGVTYSMQ
+236 RYGVEYSMQ
-251 IPKNREYMSYL
+251 IPKNKEYMSYL
-262 MSSYEMQRRR
+262 MSSYEMQERR
-272 YNTMKKNHTF
+272 YNTMKRNHTF

-290 LFIYIKSKFPT
+290 FFLYIKSRFPK
-301 VVRQYKDKE
+301 VIRQYKDKN

-340 NPNSEEDLQLIEQYK
+340 DPNSNEDLQLIEYYK
-355 ERYGPE
+355 KKYGE
-361 CQAITIWS
+361 DCQSITIWS
-369 IKDVEKRE
+369 IKDVEKRD
-377 CAKRNNLNFKEVWSL
+377 CAKRNHLNFKEVWSL
-392 EDGKNFVNDLYKV
+392 EDGKNFVNDLYSV
-405 YINSDNEQKI
+405 YINTDNKQK
-415 KNGI
+415 

>member
-25 KINNGK
+25 KINKGK

-54 RIEYKLEERPV
+54 RIKYKLEERPV

-174 YGVEYSFQSKE
+174 YGVEYPGQIEEAK
-185 MREKSK
+185 EKSK
-191 KTLMSNY
+191 KTCLEKYGSEYYIGSKDCLEKTIEFSKQNY
-198 GVEYP
+198 NVDWFTK
-203 IQSEIIK
+203 S
-210 EKIKNTM
+210 EKIKNKAKETM
-217 LERYDGENTFVSY
+217 LR
-230 VLTVKC
+230 
-236 KESMMRKYGVTYSMQ
+236 RYGVEYSMQ
-251 IPKNREYMSYL
+251 IPKNKEYMSYL
-262 MSSYEMQRRR
+262 MSSYEMQERR
-272 YNTMKKNHTF
+272 YNTMKRNHTF

-290 LFIYIKSKFPT
+290 LFLYIKSRFPT
-301 VVRQYKDKE
+301 VVRQYKDKN

-340 NPNSEEDLQLIEQYK
+340 NPNSNEDLQLIEYYK
-355 ERYGPE
+355 KKYGE
-361 CQAITIWS
+361 DCQPITIWS
-369 IKDVEKRE
+369 IKDVEKRD
-377 CAKRNNLNFKEVWSL
+377 CAKRNHLNFKEVWSL
-392 EDGKNFVNDLYKV
+392 EDGKNFVNELYSV
-405 YINSDNEQKI
+405 YINIDNKQK
-415 KNGI
+415 

>member
-1 MKTHDSLIIKIL
+1 MKTHDNLIVKIL

-25 KINNGK
+25 KINKGK

-54 RIEYKLEERPV
+54 RIKYKLEERPV

-74 FNGYHKGSMHYSA
+74 FNGYHKGSMHYSV

-104 TNIKKYGRKNFG
+104 TNIKKYDRKNFG
-116 SAEKVKEYWINN
+116 SAEKVKEYWISH

-139 VKRKMRETNLRK
+139 VKKKMRETNLRK

-161 IVKEKSKQTCLKR
+161 IVKEKTKQTCLKR
-174 YGVEYSFQSKE
+174 YGVEYAGQIEEAK
-185 MREKSK
+185 EKSK
-191 KTLMSNY
+191 KTCLEKYGSEYYIGSKDCLEKTIEFSRQNYNVDWFTKSEEIKNKAKKTMLRRY
-198 GVEYP
+198 GVE
-203 IQSEIIK
+203 
-210 EKIKNTM
+210 
-217 LERYDGENTFVSY
+217 
-230 VLTVKC
+230 
-236 KESMMRKYGVTYSMQ
+236 YSMQ

-262 MSSYEMQRRR
+262 MSSYEMQERR
-272 YNTMKKNHTF
+272 YNTMKRNHTF

-290 LFIYIKSKFPT
+290 LFLYIKSRFPT
-301 VVRQYKDKE
+301 VVRQYKDKN

-328 LQGYYTHGKHPF
+328 FQGYYTHGKHPF
-340 NPNSEEDLQLIEQYK
+340 DPNSNEDLQLIEYYK
-355 ERYGPE
+355 KKYGE
-361 CQAITIWS
+361 DCQPITIWS
-369 IKDVEKRE
+369 IKDVEKRD

-392 EDGKNFVNDLYKV
+392 EDGKNFVNDLYSV
-405 YINSDNEQKI
+405 YINIDNKQK
-415 KNGI
+415 

>member
-1 MKTHDSLIIKIL
+1 MKIHDSLIIKIL

-25 KINNGK
+25 KINKGK

-40 SRYDDSDCMTETIR
+40 SRYNDSDCMTETIR
-54 RIEYKLEERPV
+54 RIQYKLEERPV

-161 IVKEKSKQTCLKR
+161 IVKEKTKQTCLKR
-174 YGVEYSFQSKE
+174 YGVEYAGQIEDAK
-185 MREKSK
+185 EKSK
-191 KTLMSNY
+191 KTCLEKYGSEYYIGSKDCLEKTIEFSKQNY
-198 GVEYP
+198 NVDWFTK
-203 IQSEIIK
+203 S
-210 EKIKNTM
+210 EKIKNKAKETM
-217 LERYDGENTFVSY
+217 LR
-230 VLTVKC
+230 
-236 KESMMRKYGVTYSMQ
+236 RYGVEYSMQ
-251 IPKNREYMSYL
+251 IPKNKEYMSYL
-262 MSSYEMQRRR
+262 MSSYEMQERR
-272 YNTMKKNHTF
+272 YNTMKRNHTF
-282 NSSSTEEE
+282 NSSSIEEE
-290 LFIYIKSKFPT
+290 LFLYIKSRFPT
-301 VVRQYKDKE
+301 VVRQYKDKN

-340 NPNSEEDLQLIEQYK
+340 NPNSNEDLQLIEYYK
-355 ERYGPE
+355 KKYGE
-361 CQAITIWS
+361 DCQPITIWS
-369 IKDVEKRE
+369 IKDVEKRD
-377 CAKRNNLNFKEVWSL
+377 CAKRNHLNFKEVWSL
-392 EDGKNFVNDLYKV
+392 EDGKNFVNDLYSV
-405 YINSDNEQKI
+405 YINIDNKQK
-415 KNGI
+415 

>member
-13 IKNDKILTNSIR
+13 IKDDKILTNSIR

-54 RIEYKLEERPV
+54 RIEYKLEERPI

-116 SAEKVKEYWINN
+116 SAEKVKEYWINH

-134 AKTDF
+134 AKTYF
-139 VKRKMRETNLRK
+139 VKKKMRETNLKK

-161 IVKEKSKQTCLKR
+161 IVKEKIKQTCLKR
-174 YGVEYSFQSKE
+174 YGVEYTGQIEEAK
-185 MREKSK
+185 EKSK
-191 KTLMSNY
+191 KTCLEKYGSEYYIGSKDRLEKTIEFSKQNYNVDWFTKSEEIKNKAKETMLRRY
-198 GVEYP
+198 GVE
-203 IQSEIIK
+203 
-210 EKIKNTM
+210 
-217 LERYDGENTFVSY
+217 
-230 VLTVKC
+230 
-236 KESMMRKYGVTYSMQ
+236 YSMQ
-251 IPKNREYMSYL
+251 IPKNKEYMSYL
-262 MSSYEMQRRR
+262 MSSYEMQERR
-272 YNTMKKNHTF
+272 YGAMKRNHTF

-290 LFIYIKSKFPT
+290 LFLYIKSRFPK
-301 VVRQYKDKE
+301 VIRQYKDKN

-340 NPNSEEDLQLIEQYK
+340 DPNSNEDLQLIEYYK
-355 ERYGPE
+355 KKYGE
-361 CQAITIWS
+361 DCQSITIWS
-369 IKDVEKRE
+369 IKDVEKRD
-377 CAKRNNLNFKEVWSL
+377 CAKRNHLNFKEVWSL
-392 EDGKNFVNDLYKV
+392 KEGKEFIDNLYEKRE
-405 YINSDNEQKI
+405 IP
-415 KNGI
+415 

>member
-25 KINNGK
+25 KINKGK

-40 SRYDDSDCMTETIR
+40 SRYNDSDCMTETIR

-74 FNGYHKGSMHYSA
+74 FNGYHKGSMYYSA

-139 VKRKMRETNLRK
+139 VKKKMRETNLRK

-174 YGVEYSFQSKE
+174 YGVEYPGQIEEAK
-185 MREKSK
+185 EKSK
-191 KTLMSNY
+191 KTCLEKYGSEYYIGSKDCLEKTIEFSKQNY
-198 GVEYP
+198 NVDWFTK
-203 IQSEIIK
+203 S
-210 EKIKNTM
+210 EKIKNKAKETM
-217 LERYDGENTFVSY
+217 LR
-230 VLTVKC
+230 
-236 KESMMRKYGVTYSMQ
+236 RYGVEYSMQ
-251 IPKNREYMSYL
+251 IPKNKEYMSYL
-262 MSSYEMQRRR
+262 MSSYEMQERR
-272 YNTMKKNHTF
+272 YNTMKRNHTF

-290 LFIYIKSKFPT
+290 LFLYIKSRFPT
-301 VVRQYKDKE
+301 VVRQYKDKN

-340 NPNSEEDLQLIEQYK
+340 NPNSNEDLQLIEYYK
-355 ERYGPE
+355 KKYGE
-361 CQAITIWS
+361 DCQPITIWS
-369 IKDVEKRE
+369 IKDVEKRD
-377 CAKRNNLNFKEVWSL
+377 CAKRNHLNFKEVWSL
-392 EDGKNFVNDLYKV
+392 EDGKNFVNDLYSV
-405 YINSDNEQKI
+405 YINIDNKQK
-415 KNGI
+415 

>member
-1 MKTHDSLIIKIL
+1 MKTHDSLIIRIL

-25 KINNGK
+25 KINKGK

-74 FNGYHKGSMHYSA
+74 FNGYHKGLMHYSA

-116 SAEKVKEYWINN
+116 SAEKVKEYWISH

-139 VKRKMRETNLRK
+139 VKKKMRETNLRK

-161 IVKEKSKQTCLKR
+161 IVKEKVKQTFLKR
-174 YGVEYSFQSKE
+174 YGVEYAGQIEEAK
-185 MREKSK
+185 EKSK
-191 KTLMSNY
+191 KTCLEKYGSEYYIGSKDCLEKTIEFSKQNYNVDWFTKSEEIKNKAKKTMLRRY
-198 GVEYP
+198 GVE
-203 IQSEIIK
+203 
-210 EKIKNTM
+210 
-217 LERYDGENTFVSY
+217 
-230 VLTVKC
+230 
-236 KESMMRKYGVTYSMQ
+236 YSMQ
-251 IPKNREYMSYL
+251 IPKNKEYMSYL
-262 MSSYEMQRRR
+262 MSSYEMQERR
-272 YNTMKKNHTF
+272 YNTMKRNHTF

-290 LFIYIKSKFPT
+290 FFLYIKSRFPT
-301 VVRQYKDKE
+301 VVRQYKDKN

-328 LQGYYTHGKHPF
+328 LQGYYTHGNHPF
-340 NPNSEEDLQLIEQYK
+340 DPNSNEDLQLIEYYK
-355 ERYGPE
+355 KKYGE
-361 CQAITIWS
+361 DCQPITIWT
-369 IKDVEKRE
+369 IKDVEKRN
-377 CAKRNNLNFKEVWSL
+377 CAKEHNLNFKEIWSL
-392 EDGKNFVNDLYKV
+392 EDGKNFVNDLYSV
-405 YINSDNEQKI
+405 YINIDNKQK
-415 KNGI
+415 

>member
-1 MKTHDSLIIKIL
+1 MKTHDSLIIRIL
-13 IKNDKILTNSIR
+13 IKDDKILKNSIR
-25 KINNGK
+25 KINKGK

-54 RIEYKLEERPV
+54 RIKYKLEERPV

-116 SAEKVKEYWINN
+116 SAEKVKEYWISH

-139 VKRKMRETNLRK
+139 VKKKMRETNLRK

-161 IVKEKSKQTCLKR
+161 IVKEKTKQTCLKR
-174 YGVEYSFQSKE
+174 YGVEYAGQIEEAK
-185 MREKSK
+185 EKSK
-191 KTLMSNY
+191 KTCLEKYGSEYYIGSKDCLEKTIEFSKQNYNVDWFTKSEEIKNKAKKTMLRRY
-198 GVEYP
+198 GVE
-203 IQSEIIK
+203 
-210 EKIKNTM
+210 
-217 LERYDGENTFVSY
+217 
-230 VLTVKC
+230 
-236 KESMMRKYGVTYSMQ
+236 YSMQ
-251 IPKNREYMSYL
+251 IPKNKEYMSYL
-262 MSSYEMQRRR
+262 MSSYEMQERR
-272 YNTMKKNHTF
+272 YNTMKRNHTF

-290 LFIYIKSKFPT
+290 LFLYIKSRFPK
-301 VVRQYKDKE
+301 VVRQYKDKN

-340 NPNSEEDLQLIEQYK
+340 DPNSNEDLQLIEYYK
-355 ERYGPE
+355 KKYGE
-361 CQAITIWS
+361 DCQPITIWS

-392 EDGKNFVNDLYKV
+392 EDGKNFVNNLYSV
-405 YINSDNEQKI
+405 YINIDNKQK
-415 KNGI
+415 

>member
-13 IKNDKILTNSIR
+13 IKDDKILTNSIR
-25 KINNGK
+25 KINKGK

-40 SRYDDSDCMTETIR
+40 SRYNDSDCMTETIR
-54 RIEYKLEERPV
+54 RIKYKLEERPV

-116 SAEKVKEYWINN
+116 SAEKVKEYWISH

-139 VKRKMRETNLRK
+139 VKKKMRETNLRK

-161 IVKEKSKQTCLKR
+161 IVKEKIKQTCLKR
-174 YGVEYSFQSKE
+174 YGVEYTGQIEEAK
-185 MREKSK
+185 EKSK
-191 KTLMSNY
+191 KTCLEKYGSEYYIGSKDRLEKTIEFSKQNYNVDWFTKSEEIKNKAKETMLKRY
-198 GVEYP
+198 GVE
-203 IQSEIIK
+203 
-210 EKIKNTM
+210 
-217 LERYDGENTFVSY
+217 
-230 VLTVKC
+230 
-236 KESMMRKYGVTYSMQ
+236 YSMQ
-251 IPKNREYMSYL
+251 IPKNKEYMSYL
-262 MSSYEMQRRR
+262 MSSYEMQERR
-272 YNTMKKNHTF
+272 YNTMKRNHTF

-290 LFIYIKSKFPT
+290 FFLYIKSRFPK
-301 VVRQYKDKE
+301 VIRQYKDKN

-340 NPNSEEDLQLIEQYK
+340 DPNSNEDLQLIEYYK
-355 ERYGPE
+355 KKYGE
-361 CQAITIWS
+361 DCQPITIWS
-369 IKDVEKRE
+369 IKDVEKRN
-377 CAKRNNLNFKEVWSL
+377 CAKRNHLNFKEVWSL
-392 EDGKNFVNDLYKV
+392 EDGKNFVNDLYSV
-405 YINSDNEQKI
+405 YINTDNKQK
-415 KNGI
+415 

>member
-13 IKNDKILTNSIR
+13 IKDDKILTNSIR
-25 KINNGK
+25 KINKGK

-54 RIEYKLEERPV
+54 RIKYKLEERPV

-116 SAEKVKEYWINN
+116 SAEKVKEYWISH

-139 VKRKMRETNLRK
+139 VKKKMRETNLRK

-161 IVKEKSKQTCLKR
+161 IVKEKTKQTCLKR
-174 YGVEYSFQSKE
+174 YGVEYAGQIEEAK
-185 MREKSK
+185 EKSK
-191 KTLMSNY
+191 KTCLEKYGSEYYIGSKDRLEKTIEFSKQNYNVDWFTKSEEIKNKAKETMLKRY
-198 GVEYP
+198 GVE
-203 IQSEIIK
+203 
-210 EKIKNTM
+210 
-217 LERYDGENTFVSY
+217 
-230 VLTVKC
+230 
-236 KESMMRKYGVTYSMQ
+236 YSMQ
-251 IPKNREYMSYL
+251 IPKNKEYMSYL
-262 MSSYEMQRRR
+262 MSSYEMQERR
-272 YNTMKKNHTF
+272 YNTMKRNHTF

-290 LFIYIKSKFPT
+290 LFLYIKSRFPK
-301 VVRQYKDKE
+301 VVRQYKDKN

-340 NPNSEEDLQLIEQYK
+340 DPNSNEDLQLIEYYK
-355 ERYGPE
+355 KKYGE
-361 CQAITIWS
+361 DCQPITIWS
-369 IKDVEKRE
+369 IKDVEKRD
-377 CAKRNNLNFKEVWSL
+377 CAKRNHLNFKEVWSL
-392 EDGKNFVNDLYKV
+392 EDGKNFVNDLYSV
-405 YINSDNEQKI
+405 YINIDNKQK
-415 KNGI
+415 

>member
-1 MKTHDSLIIKIL
+1 MKTHDSLIIRIL
-13 IKNDKILTNSIR
+13 IKDDKILTNSVR

-116 SAEKVKEYWINN
+116 SAEKVKEYWISH

-139 VKRKMRETNLRK
+139 VKKKMRETNLRK

-161 IVKEKSKQTCLKR
+161 IVKEKTKQTCLKR
-174 YGVEYSFQSKE
+174 YGVEYTGQIEEAK
-185 MREKSK
+185 EKSK
-191 KTLMSNY
+191 KTCLEKYGSEYYIGSKDCLEKTIEFSRQNYNVDWFTKSEEIKNKAKETMLRRY
-198 GVEYP
+198 GVE
-203 IQSEIIK
+203 
-210 EKIKNTM
+210 
-217 LERYDGENTFVSY
+217 
-230 VLTVKC
+230 
-236 KESMMRKYGVTYSMQ
+236 YSMQ
-251 IPKNREYMSYL
+251 IPKNKEYMSYL
-262 MSSYEMQRRR
+262 MSSYEMQERR
-272 YNTMKKNHTF
+272 YNAMKRNHTF
-282 NSSSTEEE
+282 NSSSAEEE
-290 LFIYIKSKFPT
+290 LFLYIESRFPK
-301 VVRQYKDKE
+301 VVRQYKDKN

-340 NPNSEEDLQLIEQYK
+340 DPNSNEDLQLIEYYK
-355 ERYGPE
+355 KKYGE
-361 CQAITIWS
+361 DCQPITIWS
-369 IKDVEKRE
+369 IKDVEKRD
-377 CAKRNNLNFKEVWSL
+377 CAKKHNLNFKEVWSL
-392 EDGKNFVNDLYKV
+392 EDGKNFVNDLYSV
-405 YINSDNEQKI
+405 YINIDNKQK
-415 KNGI
+415 

>member
-1 MKTHDSLIIKIL
+1 MKTHDSLIIRIL
-13 IKNDKILTNSIR
+13 IKDDKILTNSIR
-25 KINNGK
+25 KINKGK

-54 RIEYKLEERPV
+54 RIKYKLEERPV

-116 SAEKVKEYWINN
+116 SAEKVKEYWISH

-139 VKRKMRETNLRK
+139 VKKKMRETNLRK

-161 IVKEKSKQTCLKR
+161 IVKEKIKQTCLKR
-174 YGVEYSFQSKE
+174 YGVEYTGQIEEAK
-185 MREKSK
+185 EKSK
-191 KTLMSNY
+191 KTCLEKYGSEYYIGSKDRLEKTIEFSKQNYNVDWFTKSEEIKNKAKKTMLRRY
-198 GVEYP
+198 GVE
-203 IQSEIIK
+203 
-210 EKIKNTM
+210 
-217 LERYDGENTFVSY
+217 
-230 VLTVKC
+230 
-236 KESMMRKYGVTYSMQ
+236 YSMQ
-251 IPKNREYMSYL
+251 IPKNKEYMSYL
-262 MSSYEMQRRR
+262 MSSYEMQERR
-272 YNTMKKNHTF
+272 YNTMKRNHTF

-290 LFIYIKSKFPT
+290 FFLYIKSRFPK
-301 VVRQYKDKE
+301 VIRQYKDKN

-328 LQGYYTHGKHPF
+328 LQGYYTHGNHPF
-340 NPNSEEDLQLIEQYK
+340 DPNSNEDLQLIEYYK
-355 ERYGPE
+355 KKYGE
-361 CQAITIWS
+361 DCQPITIWS
-369 IKDVEKRE
+369 IKDVEKRD
-377 CAKRNNLNFKEVWSL
+377 CAKRNHLNFKEVWSL
-392 EDGKNFVNDLYKV
+392 EDGKNFVNDLYSV
-405 YINSDNEQKI
+405 YINIDNKQK
-415 KNGI
+415 